1 MLSATAKAGMGV
13 APAVGVG
20 SLGRVAPRRAARAAH
35 LGVAPPRRGVRA
47 TPWSRRPGSVRLA
60 GTCCCA
66 QLLACSCPESATWLD
81 PSLTTRAF
89 APRGASLACVVAR
102 AWTRHVSITVSLRGA
117 AFVLARVL
125 AESCAC
131 ASRVAWC
138 HLAPRTSSTC
148 AVVCGSLRRGQAQN
162 GNAGGPRPRKQ
173 RERRAH
179 TAHVRATHT
188 NKGARRSPRAP
199 ACAACAARAAQPP

>member
-102 AWTRHVSITVSLRGA
+102 AWTRHVSNTVSLRGA
-117 AFVLARVL
+117 AFVLVCVL
-125 AESCAC
+125 AESGARIRAALRVCITRC
-131 ASRVAWC
+131 VVSSRAA
-138 HLAPRTSSTC
+138 HLT
-148 AVVCGSLRRGQAQN
+148 
-162 GNAGGPRPRKQ
+162 
-173 RERRAH
+173 
-179 TAHVRATHT
+179 HVRRCLRQPVPGASAERQRGWTAT
-188 NKGARRSPRAP
+188 A
-199 ACAACAARAAQPP
+199 